1 MKKKVYLISFILLVI
16 DFFSKLI
23 IKTNNINTTI
33 IPDFFSISYVKN
45 TGAAFSIFEGYSIIF
60 IIIAILAIIY
70 IDKKFIKERLN
81 KLQMI
86 LFALLVGGILGNLL
100 DRIIYGYVIDFLS
113 FKIGNYYF
121 PIFNIA
127 DICIILGVCLLIIDI
142 VRGEK
147 NDNKSRW
154 RRN

>member
-16 DFFSKLI
+16 DFLSKLI

-147 NDNKSRW
+147 NDNKSR
-154 RRN
+154 